1 MRKKKNLIIILALI
15 AINIYFLARAVF
27 SFSLDD
33 KMRVIFFDVGQGDAS
48 LVIADGLNILIDG
61 GPDKKVVEKLDKYL
75 PFWDREIDI
84 MVLTHPH
91 ADHVT
96 GLIDVFKKY
105 QVDEVWMTGVLH
117 SSYEYLEFLE
127 IARDSG
133 MAARMVGG
141 GVDSKPNT
149 PLSPLEGGAKDL
161 KIEILYPQ
169 DDFFEKT
176 VDNLNNSSI
185 VLRISYKDKSFLFA
199 GDIEEEAEAELCE
212 KPLPIR
218 LHSASLRAGSSPPLE
233 GEGNIRSDVLKIAHH
248 GSANSSSQ
256 CFLEAVKPEIAVISA
271 GRDNDFGMPSLRI
284 LNRLERMGIE
294 VFRTDEDG
302 DVIMETDG
310 GEIKKLV
317 RYQFSK

>member
-1 MRKKKNLIIILALI
+1 MRKKKILIIILALI

-48 LVIADGLNILIDG
+48 LVMADGLNILIDG

-91 ADHVT
+91 ADHVA

-133 MAARMVGG
+133 MATRMVGRDAINR
-141 GVDSKPNT
+141 VSTTNI
-149 PLSPLEGGAKDL
+149 
-161 KIEILYPQ
+161 KIEILYPRE
-169 DDFFEKT
+169 DLFEKT

-199 GDIEEEAEAELCE
+199 GDIEEEADAELCE

-218 LHSASLRAGSSPPLE
+218 LHSASLRAGSSHPLE

-248 GSANSSSQ
+248 GSANASSQ
-256 CFLEAVKPEIAVISA
+256 CFLEAVKPEITVISA

-310 GEIKKLV
+310 GGIKILKN
-317 RYQFSK
+317 